1 MDRYDL
7 YELCVTD
14 APRLARFAHAAHGGD
29 PRILREDF
37 CGSGALAR
45 SWPRAARRARAL
57 AVDLDPEALRR
68 AAAPG
73 VRTILADVRRCSLKA
88 DIIAA
93 TNFPLGYFHQRDE
106 LLAYLR
112 HARTCLRPGGI
123 LLADLY
129 GGRDALTPMR
139 LRRRLQTPSGTRVD
153 YVWHQAQ
160 ADPLTNL
167 VTDTLSF
174 TVRTRTGR
182 VTRHPD
188 AFVYRWR
195 LWSIPELRDAAHDA
209 GFREVD
215 VYTRMGDAVDS
226 RGNLYV
232 RPHEPGE
239 PIDEN
244 YVVYVVARG
253 PRAGRASK
261 RNT

>member
-1 MDRYDL
+1 MDRYAL

-14 APRLARFAHAAHGGD
+14 APRLARFAHAAHGSS
-29 PRILREDF
+29 PRVLREDF
-37 CGSGALAR
+37 SGSGALAR
-45 SWPRAARRARAL
+45 CWPREVPGGRAI
-57 AVDLDPEALRR
+57 AVDLDPDALRR

-73 VRTILADVRRCSLKA
+73 VRTVRADVRRCRLKA
-88 DIIAA
+88 DVIAA
-93 TNFPLGYFHQRDE
+93 TNFPLGYFHTRTD

-123 LLADLY
+123 VLADLY
-129 GGRDALTPMR
+129 GGRDAMTPMR
-139 LRRRLQTPSGTRVD
+139 LRRRLQTPSGSRVD
-153 YVWHQAQ
+153 YVWRQVE

-174 TVRTRTGR
+174 TVRTPSGR

-188 AFVYRWR
+188 AFVYHWR
-195 LWSIPELRDAAHDA
+195 LWSIPELRDAASDA
-209 GFREVD
+209 GFPSVD

-226 RGNLYV
+226 EGNLYV

-239 PIDEN
+239 PMDEN
-244 YVVYVVARG
+244 YVVYVVART
-253 PRAGRASK
+253 PRAKRGQK